1 MIQDLLNKLA
11 SVRYG
16 RDMRQTII
24 DAIKQCYEDA
34 TGNPDSISAA
44 VEKVSE
50 LTTKVTNLTTRT
62 SALESANNAH
72 NEFEQDT
79 EEELS
84 AIKTDVTNL
93 KNSTEKKELS
103 IESDFSA
110 GTYGCKGVYATK
122 INGRVFVD
130 FSVIKTDAWNGDAAL
145 IATIPT
151 GWRPKGLEYLIV
163 PTAGARIARISVSP
177 DGELRLGMVRFLT
190 DGVQDT
196 TTAGLWLQ
204 GSINYEPA

>member
-1 MIQDLLNKLA
+1 MTTCYSNSGCTVPVAAKKPRQPVPYPI
-11 SVRYG
+11 YG
-16 RDMRQTII
+16 AQT
-24 DAIKQCYEDA
+24 
-34 TGNPDSISAA
+34 
-44 VEKVSE
+44 
-50 LTTKVTNLTTRT
+50 
-62 SALESANNAH
+62 
-72 NEFEQDT
+72 
-79 EEELS
+79 
-84 AIKTDVTNL
+84 
-93 KNSTEKKELS
+93 
-103 IESDFSA
+103 A

-122 INGRVFVD
+122 ISGRVFID

-190 DGVQDT
+190 DGAQDT

-204 GSINYEPA
+204 GNINYEPA

>member
-24 DAIKQCYEDA
+24 DAINQCYEDA

-62 SALESANNAH
+62 SALESANNTH

-84 AIKTDVTNL
+84 TIKTDITNL

-110 GTYGCKGVYATK
+110 GIHRILK
-122 INGRVFVD
+122 IICYICHQRHGKHVH
-130 FSVIKTDAWNGDAAL
+130 
-145 IATIPT
+145 TI
-151 GWRPKGLEYLIV
+151 
-163 PTAGARIARISVSP
+163 
-177 DGELRLGMVRFLT
+177 
-190 DGVQDT
+190 
-196 TTAGLWLQ
+196 
-204 GSINYEPA
+204 